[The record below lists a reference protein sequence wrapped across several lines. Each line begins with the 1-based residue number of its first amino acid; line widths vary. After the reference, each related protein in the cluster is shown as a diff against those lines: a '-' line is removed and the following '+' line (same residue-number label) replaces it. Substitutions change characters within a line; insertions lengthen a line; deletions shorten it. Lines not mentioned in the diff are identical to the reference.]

1 MIYFRTFGII
11 MILVIRQFCGVYG
24 QTINEF
30 VIDSDTFFLMDR
42 QYAEFVLMRFDS
54 LESCKR
60 LESDCS
66 NLILEMETGII
77 NRSRMIDKQNE
88 LIGNLNTEISV
99 LNQKIDSYKRTES
112 VSESLR
118 KQLKVEKRR
127 RKLWRNTAVGVGI
140 AGVVSS
146 IYLILR

>member
-1 MIYFRTFGII
+1 
-11 MILVIRQFCGVYG
+11 
-24 QTINEF
+24 
-30 VIDSDTFFLMDR
+30 MDR

-77 NRSRMIDKQNE
+77 NRSRMIDKQTE

>member
-1 MIYFRTFGII
+1 

-60 LESDCS
+60 LESECS
-66 NLILEMETGII
+66 NLILEMETGIM
-77 NRSRMIDKQNE
+77 NRSRLIREQTE
-88 LIGNLNTEISV
+88 LIGNLNMEISV

>member
-1 MIYFRTFGII
+1 M
-11 MILVIRQFCGVYG
+11 
-24 QTINEF
+24 
-30 VIDSDTFFLMDR
+30 IDSDTFFLMDR

-54 LESCKR
+54 LESYKR

-88 LIGNLNTEISV
+88 LIGNLNMEISV

>member
-1 MIYFRTFGII
+1 

-88 LIGNLNTEISV
+88 LIGNLNMEISV

>member
-1 MIYFRTFGII
+1 

-54 LESCKR
+54 LESYKR

>member
-1 MIYFRTFGII
+1 

>member
-1 MIYFRTFGII
+1 

-77 NRSRMIDKQNE
+77 NRSRMIDKQTE

>member
-1 MIYFRTFGII
+1 M
-11 MILVIRQFCGVYG
+11 
-24 QTINEF
+24 
-30 VIDSDTFFLMDR
+30 IDSDTFFLMDR

-77 NRSRMIDKQNE
+77 NRSRMIDKQTE

>member
-1 MIYFRTFGII
+1 

-60 LESDCS
+60 LESECS
-66 NLILEMETGII
+66 NLILEMETGIM
-77 NRSRMIDKQNE
+77 NRSRLIKEQTE
-88 LIGNLNTEISV
+88 LIGNLNMEISV

>member
-1 MIYFRTFGII
+1 M
-11 MILVIRQFCGVYG
+11 
-24 QTINEF
+24 
-30 VIDSDTFFLMDR
+30 IDSDTFFLMDR

>member
-1 MIYFRTFGII
+1 M
-11 MILVIRQFCGVYG
+11 
-24 QTINEF
+24 
-30 VIDSDTFFLMDR
+30 IDSDTFFLMDR

-60 LESDCS
+60 LESECS

-88 LIGNLNTEISV
+88 LIGNLNMEISV

>member
-1 MIYFRTFGII
+1 
-11 MILVIRQFCGVYG
+11 
-24 QTINEF
+24 
-30 VIDSDTFFLMDR
+30 MDR

-54 LESCKR
+54 LESYKR

-88 LIGNLNTEISV
+88 LIGNLNMEISV

>member
-11 MILVIRQFCGVYG
+11 TILVIRQFCGVYG

-77 NRSRMIDKQNE
+77 NRSRMIDKQTE

>member
-1 MIYFRTFGII
+1 M
-11 MILVIRQFCGVYG
+11 
-24 QTINEF
+24 
-30 VIDSDTFFLMDR
+30 IDSDTFFLMDR

-88 LIGNLNTEISV
+88 LIGNLNMEISV

>member
-1 MIYFRTFGII
+1 

-60 LESDCS
+60 LESEFS
-66 NLILEMETGII
+66 NLILEMETGIM
-77 NRSRMIDKQNE
+77 NRSRLIKEQTE
-88 LIGNLNTEISV
+88 LIGNLNMEISV

>member
-1 MIYFRTFGII
+1 
-11 MILVIRQFCGVYG
+11 
-24 QTINEF
+24 

-88 LIGNLNTEISV
+88 LIGNLNMEISV